1 MERDKTRIR
10 RGFLLAA
17 SLLVAAT
24 TVATAQTVV
33 PAGALELE
41 DAEIFRPT
49 TDVGDFIT
57 VYDSDPVPPGR
68 FTIGFWGDYA
78 QNPLE
83 IQFEDR
89 EERFTRLVEQ
99 LGTAQFTGAVGLFDR
114 FALGLRVPLYVSTLE
129 EVSSTGGSTDD
140 GTNFNI
146 GDVIINGQFTLLK
159 RRDHGVGLAIIPELT
174 MPSGSEEDFAG
185 TGEFGYGGLIALDF
199 APSDGFS
206 FGINAG
212 GVSREEPFNDQ
223 LRLGGAVAFDLGD
236 TVTLIGESY
245 AAADLEEDP
254 FKEER
259 KTPVDVIGALQFHLG
274 QINLTVGGGAGL
286 TRGQG
291 SPDFRVFFGITP
303 PKPGEE
309 EVILAGDLSQS
320 IKTSALRDMDRDG
333 RTSPGD
339 ILEYTITMVNS
350 GTQAVNNVQVVDPIP
365 ANTRYLA
372 GTITVNGRPVSDAPG
387 DDAGELAAGPP
398 EAVVARIESLA
409 PAGPEGGAA
418 AGSEGTITF
427 QVEIDREI
435 TAVTTVVNQAT
446 AAAEGM
452 PEFPLPPNEVTV
464 FPAIR
469 ESERVIVGPDRIE
482 LTEDIHFEFDKAVIQ
497 EQSYGILK
505 ELAGVLQQYPSLRI
519 RVEGNTDS
527 VGTDDYNQK
536 LSERRALAVRDFLIG
551 VGVDKD
557 RMEWT
562 GRGEAAPIATNDT
575 PTGRAKNR
583 RTEFIV
589 LNPEALGGKA
599 VERRT
604 TEQDLAPGSEPAWLK
619 KGDKPAE

>member
-1 MERDKTRIR
+1 M
-10 RGFLLAA
+10 
-17 SLLVAAT
+17 
-24 TVATAQTVV
+24 
-33 PAGALELE
+33 
-41 DAEIFRPT
+41 
-49 TDVGDFIT
+49 
-57 VYDSDPVPPGR
+57 
-68 FTIGFWGDYA
+68 
-78 QNPLE
+78 
-83 IQFEDR
+83 
-89 EERFTRLVEQ
+89 
-99 LGTAQFTGAVGLFDR
+99 
-114 FALGLRVPLYVSTLE
+114 
-129 EVSSTGGSTDD
+129 
-140 GTNFNI
+140 
-146 GDVIINGQFTLLK
+146 
-159 RRDHGVGLAIIPELT
+159 
-174 MPSGSEEDFAG
+174 
-185 TGEFGYGGLIALDF
+185 
-199 APSDGFS
+199 
-206 FGINAG
+206 
-212 GVSREEPFNDQ
+212 SREDPFNDQ
-223 LRLGGAVAFDLGD
+223 LRLGGAVAIDLGD
-236 TVTLIGESY
+236 TITLIGESY

-254 FKEER
+254 FEEER
-259 KTPVDVIGALQFHLG
+259 KTPVDVIGGLQFHLG
-274 QINLTVGGGAGL
+274 QVNLTVGGGAGL

-303 PKPGEE
+303 PKPGDE

-350 GTQAVNNVQVVDPIP
+350 GTQVVNNVQVVDPIP
-365 ANTRYLA
+365 ASTRYLA
-372 GTITVNGRPVSDAPG
+372 GTMTVNGRPVSDAPG
-387 DDAGELAAGPP
+387 DDAGEIAAGPP

-409 PAGPEGGAA
+409 PADPEGGAT
-418 AGSEGTITF
+418 AGAEGTMTF

-435 TAVTTVVNQAT
+435 TAVTTIVNQAT

-505 ELAGVLQQYPSLRI
+505 ELAGVLQQYPTLRI

-589 LNPEALGGKA
+589 LNPEALGGKS
-599 VERRT
+599 VERRAT
-604 TEQDLAPGSEPAWLK
+604 DQDLAPGSEPAWLK

>member
-1 MERDKTRIR
+1 MEREKTRTR
-10 RGFLLAA
+10 RSFVLAA
-17 SLLVAAT
+17 SLLVAA
-24 TVATAQTVV
+24 ATGAMAQTVV
-33 PAGALELE
+33 PSGALELE

-57 VYDSDPVPPGR
+57 VYDSDSIPPGL

-83 IQFEDR
+83 IQFEDS
-89 EERFTRLVEQ
+89 EERFSKLVEQ
-99 LGTAQFTGAVGLFDR
+99 LGTAQFTGAVGIVDR
-114 FALGLRVPLYVSTLE
+114 FALGLRVPVYVTQIES
-129 EVSSTGGSTDD
+129 VASTGGTTDD
-140 GTNFNI
+140 GTNVNI
-146 GDVIINGQFTLLK
+146 GDVVMNGQFTLLK
-159 RRDHGVGLAIIPELT
+159 RRDAGVGLAIIPELT
-174 MPSGSEEDFAG
+174 FPSGSEEDFAG

-199 APSDGFS
+199 APTDRFS

-223 LRLGGAVAFDLGD
+223 LRLGGAAAFDLGD
-236 TVTLIGESY
+236 TVTLIAEAY
-245 AAADLEEDP
+245 NAADISDP
-254 FKEER
+254 FQEER
-259 KTPVDVIGALQFHLG
+259 KTPVDVIGAVQFHLG
-274 QINLTVGGGAGL
+274 QVNLTVGGGAGL

-291 SPDFRVFFGITP
+291 SPDFRAFVGITP
-303 PKPGEE
+303 PKPGDE
-309 EVILAGDLSQS
+309 EVLLAGDLSQS

-350 GTQAVNNVQVVDPIP
+350 GSQAVTNVQVVDPIP

-387 DDAGELAAGPP
+387 DDAGELASGPP

-409 PAGPEGGAA
+409 PAAEGGGT

-435 TAVTTVVNQAT
+435 TAVTTIVNQAS

-469 ESERVIVGPDRIE
+469 ESERVIVGPDRID

-497 EQSYGILK
+497 KESYGILK
-505 ELAGVLQQYPSLRI
+505 ELAGVLQQYPTLRI

-536 LSERRALAVRDFLIG
+536 LSERRALAVRDFLVG

-557 RMEWT
+557 RMEWV

-599 VERRT
+599 VERRA
-604 TEQDLAPGSEPAWLK
+604 TESDLAPGSEPAWLK
-619 KGDKPAE
+619 KGGRPTD